1 MNNDRFLLV
10 ISSGGEL
17 RVHRVVYLD
26 VAAEDGEFHVMGVV
40 DVVVDTLH

>member
-17 RVHRVVYLD
+17 RVHRVVNLD
-26 VAAEDGEFHVMGVV
+26 VAAKDGEFHVVGVV
-40 DVVVDTLH
+40 DVVVDALH